1 MKITES
7 QLRNIIIE
15 EILRESKKPKGL
27 WYNIRKRREKGLPRK
42 KPGQKGYP
50 KTLDIEGKTIDIEE
64 QTLRN
69 LIHNHLLK
77 EYLNEK
83 DKDQDVDGDND
94 FDDVRVARYIKSG
107 MSKEEALEIVKKKPL
122 AKD

>member
-27 WYNIRKRREKGLPRK
+27 WHNIRKRREKGLPRK

-50 KTLDIEGKTIDIEE
+50 KTLDIEE
-64 QTLRN
+64 QALRN

-77 EYLNEK
+77 EYLKEQ

-107 MSKEEALEIVKKKPL
+107 MSKEKALEIVKKNPMGK
-122 AKD
+122 

>member
-27 WYNIRKRREKGLPRK
+27 WHNIRKRREKGLPRK

-50 KTLDIEGKTIDIEE
+50 KTLDIEE
-64 QTLRN
+64 QALRN

-77 EYLNEK
+77 EYLKEQ

-107 MSKEEALEIVKKKPL
+107 MSKEEALEIVKKNPMGK
-122 AKD
+122 

>member
-64 QTLRN
+64 QALRN

-77 EYLNEK
+77 
-83 DKDQDVDGDND
+83 
-94 FDDVRVARYIKSG
+94 
-107 MSKEEALEIVKKKPL
+107 
-122 AKD
+122 